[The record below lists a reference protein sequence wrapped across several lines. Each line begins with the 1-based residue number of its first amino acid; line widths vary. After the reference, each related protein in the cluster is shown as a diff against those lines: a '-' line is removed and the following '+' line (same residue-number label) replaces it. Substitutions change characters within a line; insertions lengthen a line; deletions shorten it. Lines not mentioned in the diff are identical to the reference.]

1 MDQCVTVRLYQ
12 GGNKTVCRLEEQL
25 DKDAVRHQFYSTETA
40 NVSPVQLLK
49 CFGNFAIGEQVLRTV
64 KYADD
69 LVLVPTG
76 HY

>member
-1 MDQCVTVRLYQ
+1 MRS
-12 GGNKTVCRLEEQL
+12 EEQL
-25 DKDAVRHQFYSTETA
+25 DKDAVRRQCYSALTA

-49 CFGNFAIGEQVLRTV
+49 CFGNFAIGERVLRTV

-69 LVLVPTG
+69 LVQLSTG